1 LVLLFISNMV
11 RKCPPGVF
19 CFENVTLVIFA
30 VIMVVIAIYA
40 HSYFFGNAHYP
51 HGHGHGHGHGH
62 NHGHHG
68 PVLVAST
75 DPLSDSLDFGIGG
88 PSSNQDV
95 LLNPYVPPLRDNSV
109 GATRPI
115 YDIRGGVE
123 TIHYGGMDTYG
134 GGMGSGGGV
143 RVNVPTRS
151 VDTTYRQVGI
161 LTRNGSNGNG
171 NGSGSGGVPSS
182 TSSQETILPLIG
194 RPLFTN
200 RDKWQFYTLSDKN
213 NAIKL
218 PVIVNG
224 KSGTNEYGCN
234 NVSTGDIVYVEGY
247 NDSFRVTAYDSASLR
262 YLPF

>member
-1 LVLLFISNMV
+1 MV
-11 RKCPPGVF
+11 RRCPPGVL
-19 CFENVTLVIFA
+19 CFENVTLVIIA
-30 VIMVVIAIYA
+30 VIIIGIAIYA
-40 HSYFFGNAHYP
+40 HFRVFGHGP
-51 HGHGHGHGHGH
+51 GHGHD
-62 NHGHHG
+62 HHRGYSSG
-68 PVLVAST
+68 PVLLEST
-75 DPLSDSLDFGIGG
+75 DPLANSLDFGIGG

-95 LLNPYVPPLRDNSV
+95 LMNPYVPPLRDNSV

-123 TIHYGGMDTYG
+123 TIHYGAYG
-134 GGMGSGGGV
+134 GGGDGGGGVAGV

-161 LTRNGSNGNG
+161 LTR
-171 NGSGSGGVPSS
+171 SGGGGGGGQ
-182 TSSQETILPLIG
+182 QETILPLIG

-218 PVIVNG
+218 PVIING
-224 KSGTNEYGCN
+224 KSGTGEYGCN
-234 NVSTGDIVYVEGY
+234 NVSTGDMVYVEGY
-247 NDSFRVTAYDSASLR
+247 NDAFRVTAYDSASLR

>member
-1 LVLLFISNMV
+1 MV
-11 RKCPPGVF
+11 KRCPPGVF
-19 CFENVTLVIFA
+19 CFENVTLVIIA
-30 VIMVVIAIYA
+30 VVVIVVGIYA
-40 HSYFFGNAHYP
+40 HSRFFGPPY
-51 HGHGHGHGHGH
+51 
-62 NHGHHG
+62 GHHG
-68 PVLVAST
+68 GHHHGGPVLLEST
-75 DPLSDSLDFGIGG
+75 DPLANSLDFGIGG
-88 PSSNQDV
+88 PSSSQDV

-123 TIHYGGMDTYG
+123 TIHYGEHGGYG
-134 GGMGSGGGV
+134 GGGGGGGGV

-161 LTRNGSNGNG
+161 LTR
-171 NGSGSGGVPSS
+171 SGGQ
-182 TSSQETILPLIG
+182 QETILPLIV

-218 PVIVNG
+218 PVIING
-224 KSGTNEYGCN
+224 KSGTGEYGCN
-234 NVSTGDIVYVEGY
+234 NVSTGDTVYVEGY
-247 NDSFRVTAYDSASLR
+247 NDAFRVTAYDSASLR

>member
-1 LVLLFISNMV
+1 MV
-11 RKCPPGVF
+11 KRCPPGVF
-19 CFENVTLVIFA
+19 CFENVTLVIVA
-30 VIMVVIAIYA
+30 VIVIGVGIYA
-40 HSYFFGNAHYP
+40 HSRFFGPPY
-51 HGHGHGHGHGH
+51 
-62 NHGHHG
+62 GHHG
-68 PVLVAST
+68 GPHHGGPVLLEST
-75 DPLSDSLDFGIGG
+75 DPLANSLDFGIGG
-88 PSSNQDV
+88 PSSSQDV

-123 TIHYGGMDTYG
+123 TIHYGEHGGYG
-134 GGMGSGGGV
+134 GGGGGGGGV

-161 LTRNGSNGNG
+161 LTR
-171 NGSGSGGVPSS
+171 SGGQ
-182 TSSQETILPLIG
+182 QETILPLIG

-218 PVIVNG
+218 PVIING
-224 KSGTNEYGCN
+224 KSGTGEYGCN
-234 NVSTGDIVYVEGY
+234 NVSTGDMVYVEGY
-247 NDSFRVTAYDSASLR
+247 NDAFRVTAYDSASLR

>member
-1 LVLLFISNMV
+1 MA
-11 RKCPPGVF
+11 RRCPPGVF

-30 VIMVVIAIYA
+30 VIMVVVGIYA
-40 HSYFFGNAHYP
+40 HSYFFGNRGRHGP
-51 HGHGHGHGHGH
+51 HGHHAHAHA
-62 NHGHHG
+62 HHG
-68 PVLVAST
+68 PLLIASS
-75 DPLSDSLDFGIGG
+75 DPLADSLDFGIGG

-109 GATRPI
+109 GATRPV

-123 TIHYGGMDTYG
+123 TIHYGGMDSYG
-134 GGMGSGGGV
+134 GGGGGGGGGGV

-161 LTRNGSNGNG
+161 LTRNGGG
-171 NGSGSGGVPSS
+171 GGGVPSS

-234 NVSTGDIVYVEGY
+234 NVSTGDMVYVEGY
-247 NDSFRVTAYDSASLR
+247 NDAFRVTAYDSASLR
-262 YLPF
+262 YLPL

>member
-1 LVLLFISNMV
+1 MV

-40 HSYFFGNAHYP
+40 HSYFFGNARHP
-51 HGHGHGHGHGH
+51 HGHGHGYGHGHGH
-62 NHGHHG
+62 GHG

-134 GGMGSGGGV
+134 GGGGV

-161 LTRNGSNGNG
+161 LTRNGGGN
-171 NGSGSGGVPSS
+171 VP
-182 TSSQETILPLIG
+182 SSQETILPLIG

-218 PVIVNG
+218 PITVNG

-262 YLPF
+262 YLPL

>member
-1 LVLLFISNMV
+1 MV
-11 RKCPPGVF
+11 KRCPPGVF
-19 CFENVTLVIFA
+19 CFENVTLVIIA
-30 VIMVVIAIYA
+30 VVVIVVGIYA
-40 HSYFFGNAHYP
+40 HSRFFGGAHGP
-51 HGHGHGHGHGH
+51 HYGHGHSHSHS
-62 NHGHHG
+62 HG
-68 PVLVAST
+68 PMLLEST
-75 DPLSDSLDFGIGG
+75 DPLANSLDFGIGG

-95 LLNPYVPPLRDNSV
+95 LLNAYVPPLRDNSV

-123 TIHYGGMDTYG
+123 TIHYGEHG
-134 GGMGSGGGV
+134 GYSGGGGGV
-143 RVNVPTRS
+143 RINVPTRS

-161 LTRNGSNGNG
+161 LTRNGS
-171 NGSGSGGVPSS
+171 GSGSG
-182 TSSQETILPLIG
+182 QETILPLIG

-218 PVIVNG
+218 PVTVNG

-234 NVSTGDIVYVEGY
+234 NVSTGDIIYVEGY
-247 NDSFRVTAYDSASLR
+247 NDAFKVTAYDSASLR

>member
-1 LVLLFISNMV
+1 MV
-11 RKCPPGVF
+11 RKCPPGVL
-19 CFENVTLVIFA
+19 CFENVTLVIIS
-30 VIMVVIAIYA
+30 VIVIGIAIYA
-40 HSYFFGNAHYP
+40 HSRIFGQGQGYGHG
-51 HGHGHGHGHGH
+51 HGHHRGHGHGHGHGT
-62 NHGHHG
+62 
-68 PVLVAST
+68 VLLEST
-75 DPLSDSLDFGIGG
+75 DPLANSLDFGIGG

-123 TIHYGGMDTYG
+123 TIHYGEHGAYSG
-134 GGMGSGGGV
+134 GGGVSGV

-161 LTRNGSNGNG
+161 LTR
-171 NGSGSGGVPSS
+171 SGGGGQ
-182 TSSQETILPLIG
+182 QETILPLIG

-200 RDKWQFYTLSDKN
+200 RDKWQFYSLSDKN

-218 PVIVNG
+218 PVIING
-224 KSGTNEYGCN
+224 KSGTGEYGCN
-234 NVSTGDIVYVEGY
+234 NVSTGDMVYVEGY
-247 NDSFRVTAYDSASLR
+247 NDAFRVTAYDSASLR

>member
-1 LVLLFISNMV
+1 MV
-11 RKCPPGVF
+11 RRCPPGVF
-19 CFENVTLVIFA
+19 CFENVTLVIIA
-30 VIMVVIAIYA
+30 VIIVGVGIYA
-40 HSYFFGNAHYP
+40 HSRVFGGQH
-51 HGHGHGHGHGH
+51 
-62 NHGHHG
+62 HGHHG
-68 PVLVAST
+68 PHHGHYGPMLLEST
-75 DPLSDSLDFGIGG
+75 DPLSGSLDFGIGG

-109 GATRPI
+109 GATRPS

-123 TIHYGGMDTYG
+123 TIHYGGMDG
-134 GGMGSGGGV
+134 GGGGGGALGV

-161 LTRNGSNGNG
+161 LTRNGS
-171 NGSGSGGVPSS
+171 GGGGGHA
-182 TSSQETILPLIG
+182 SQETILPLIG

-218 PVIVNG
+218 PVTING
-224 KSGTNEYGCN
+224 KSGTGEYGCN

-247 NDSFRVTAYDSASLR
+247 NDAFRVTAYDSASLR

>member
-1 LVLLFISNMV
+1 MV
-11 RKCPPGVF
+11 KRCPPGVF
-19 CFENVTLVIFA
+19 CFENVTLVIIA
-30 VIMVVIAIYA
+30 IVVIVVGIYA
-40 HSYFFGNAHYP
+40 HSRFFGGAHGP
-51 HGHGHGHGHGH
+51 HYGHGHGHGHG
-62 NHGHHG
+62 
-68 PVLVAST
+68 PVLLEST
-75 DPLSDSLDFGIGG
+75 DPLANSLDFGIGG

-123 TIHYGGMDTYG
+123 TIHYGEHGGYG
-134 GGMGSGGGV
+134 GGGGGV
-143 RVNVPTRS
+143 RINVPTRS

-161 LTRNGSNGNG
+161 LTRNGS
-171 NGSGSGGVPSS
+171 GSG
-182 TSSQETILPLIG
+182 QEMILPLIG

-247 NDSFRVTAYDSASLR
+247 NDAFKVTVYDSASLR

>member
-1 LVLLFISNMV
+1 MV

-19 CFENVTLVIFA
+19 CFENITLVIISII
-30 VIMVVIAIYA
+30 VIGIAIYA
-40 HSYFFGNAHYP
+40 HSRFVGHGHP
-51 HGHGHGHGHGH
+51 HGYGHGHGHGHG
-62 NHGHHG
+62 
-68 PVLVAST
+68 PMLIASS

-109 GATRPI
+109 GATRPN

-123 TIHYGGMDTYG
+123 TIQYGGMDTYG
-134 GGMGSGGGV
+134 GGGGGGGGGGVAGV

-161 LTRNGSNGNG
+161 LTRGGG
-171 NGSGSGGVPSS
+171 GGGGSGSVPSA

-234 NVSTGDIVYVEGY
+234 NVSTGDMVYVEGY
-247 NDSFRVTAYDSASLR
+247 NDAFRVTAYDSASLR

>member
-1 LVLLFISNMV
+1 MI
-11 RKCPPGVF
+11 GVG
-19 CFENVTLVIFA
+19 
-30 VIMVVIAIYA
+30 IYA
-40 HSYFFGNAHYP
+40 HSRFFGGGGRC
-51 HGHGHGHGHGH
+51 GHG
-62 NHGHHG
+62 
-68 PVLVAST
+68 PMVVASSS
-75 DPLSDSLDFGIGG
+75 DPLSQSLDFGIGG

-109 GATRPI
+109 GATRPV

-123 TIHYGGMDTYG
+123 TIHYGGLDG
-134 GGMGSGGGV
+134 GGGGGGGALGV

-161 LTRNGSNGNG
+161 LTR
-171 NGSGSGGVPSS
+171 SGSGGGGSGN
-182 TSSQETILPLIG
+182 TASQETILPLIG

-218 PVIVNG
+218 PITVNG

>member
-1 LVLLFISNMV
+1 MV
-11 RKCPPGVF
+11 RRCPPGVF
-19 CFENVTLVIFA
+19 CFENITLVIIA
-30 VIMVVIAIYA
+30 VIMVGVGIYA
-40 HSYFFGNAHYP
+40 HSRFFGGGGGGGY
-51 HGHGHGHGHGH
+51 GHH
-62 NHGHHG
+62 HGHHG
-68 PVLVAST
+68 PMLLEST

-88 PSSNQDV
+88 PSTNQDV

-109 GATRPI
+109 GATRPV

-123 TIHYGGMDTYG
+123 TIHYGGM
-134 GGMGSGGGV
+134 GSGGGGV

-161 LTRNGSNGNG
+161 LTRSGSGNGNG
-171 NGSGSGGVPSS
+171 NGNGAA
-182 TSSQETILPLIG
+182 SQETILPLIG

-200 RDKWQFYTLSDKN
+200 RDKWQFYSLSDKN

-218 PVIVNG
+218 PVIING
-224 KSGTNEYGCN
+224 KSGTGEYGCN

-247 NDSFRVTAYDSASLR
+247 NDAFRVTAYDSASLR